1 MNASQSADQNNKT
14 SKNNNTNETNESA
27 AEDEGNV
34 AASNVE
40 MLAPVAPKRPV
51 TASLHGHDRVD
62 EYAWFRER
70 ENAEV
75 LQHLEAENAYTAAV
89 MASTKELQEELFSEI
104 KARILETDLSVPT
117 VKGPYAYFS
126 RTEEG
131 RQYGI
136 HCRRAATSADTG
148 IDAWPEGHLQP
159 SEFELLLDENILA
172 DGHEFFS
179 LGTFEV
185 SPDHQLLAY
194 ATDTEGDEIYAL
206 RIRDLRTGVDLPDV
220 IEESSPGVA
229 WSADGS
235 VLFYTT
241 LDETMRPWKLWRH
254 VLGTDAELDVCVFTE
269 VDERF
274 FLNLSTST
282 TDELIVVTLGSQIT
296 TEVHVLRADNPYADF
311 VLFDERRQG
320 IEYAIEHHRAL
331 DGSQRYFV
339 LTNDGAEDFTL
350 LVAPVNANGTASK
363 RSSWL
368 DAAIGDGPTPA
379 GEVALLRSPKL
390 DAIEVFQSH
399 LVVHERANGTERL
412 RVIALNSDGSL
423 GEQHVLAQPEAV
435 HSVWPAGN
443 ARFATSVLR
452 FGYTSLT
459 TPTSLEDYD
468 MATRERIIRKRQPVL
483 GAFQSETYVAER
495 VWATANDG
503 TQVPMS
509 VVRHRDTPLDGT
521 APGLLYGYG
530 SYEISIDPGFSS
542 LRLCLLDRGFVF
554 AIAHIRGGGEMG
566 RHWYLHGKFLQ
577 KRNTFDDFIA
587 CAETLHSKGYVAPD
601 RLVARGG
608 SAGGL
613 LMGAVVNQ
621 RPDLFAGI
629 VAEVPF
635 VDVVTT
641 MLDDTLP
648 LTAIEWEEWGNPAD
662 PEFYA
667 YMRSY
672 APYENVSAQSYPPML
687 ITAGLNDPRVS
698 YWEPAKWV
706 QRLRENNQ
714 PSPSNLKTTNTTL
727 QTTTTDTDTATTT
740 TTTTN
745 RILLKTE
752 MGAGHGGPSGRYDT
766 WRDEAMVFAFILRCV
781 GLAPQ

>member
-1 MNASQSADQNNKT
+1 MNASQSADQNDLNH
-14 SKNNNTNETNESA
+14 KNVRNLQ
-27 AEDEGNV
+27 DLPPV
-34 AASNVE
+34 AA
-40 MLAPVAPKRPV
+40 KRPV
-51 TASLHGHDRVD
+51 PTTLHGHTRIDD
-62 EYAWFRER
+62 YAWFRER
-70 ENAEV
+70 ENPEV
-75 LQHLEAENAYTAAV
+75 VSHLQAENAYTALV
-89 MASTKELQEELFSEI
+89 MASTKALQEELFTEI

-117 VKGPYAYFS
+117 VKGPFAYFS

-136 HCRRAATSADTG
+136 HCRRAANSADTG
-148 IDAWPEGHLQP
+148 IEAWPEGHLQP
-159 SEFELLLDENILA
+159 SEFEVLLDENALA
-172 DGHEFFS
+172 EGHDFFS

-185 SPDHQLLAY
+185 SPNHQLLAY

-206 RIRDLRTGVDLPDV
+206 RIRDLATGNDLPDV

-229 WSADGS
+229 WSTDGS

-254 VLGTDAELDVCVFTE
+254 VLGTDSDADVCVFTE
-269 VDERF
+269 PDERF

-282 TDELIVVTLGSQIT
+282 TDELIVITLGSQIT

-320 IEYAIEHHRAL
+320 IEYAVEHHRAI

-339 LTNDGAEDFTL
+339 LTNDAAEDFTL
-350 LVAPVNANGTASK
+350 LVAPVTANGVAAA
-363 RSSWL
+363 RSAWFN
-368 DAAIGDGPTPA
+368 AAIGDGPTNA
-379 GEVALLRSPKL
+379 GEPVLLRSPKL

-412 RVIALNSDGSL
+412 RVIALDNDGSV
-423 GEQHVLAQPEAV
+423 GVQHILAQPEAV

-443 ARFATSVLR
+443 ARFATSLLR

-468 MATRERIIRKRQPVL
+468 MATRVRVVRKRQPVL
-483 GAFQSETYVAER
+483 GDFRSDTYVAER
-495 VWATANDG
+495 VWATAHDG
-503 TQVPMS
+503 TPVPMS
-509 VVRHRDTPLDGT
+509 VVRHCDTALDGT

-542 LRLCLLDRGFVF
+542 LRLSLLDRGFVF

-566 RHWYLHGKFLQ
+566 RHWYLNGKFLQ

-587 CAETLHSKGYVAPD
+587 CAETLQAKGYVAPH

-613 LMGAVVNQ
+613 LMGAVANQ
-621 RPDLFAGI
+621 RPEVFAGI

-641 MLDDTLP
+641 MLDESLP
-648 LTAIEWEEWGNPAD
+648 LTAIEWEEWGNPSD

-672 APYENVSAQSYPPML
+672 APYENVSAQIYPPML

-706 QRLRENNQ
+706 QRLREHNQ
-714 PSPSNLKTTNTTL
+714 PSAATGIPSS
-727 QTTTTDTDTATTT
+727 
-740 TTTTN
+740 
-745 RILLKTE
+745 ILLKTE

-766 WRDEAMVFAFILRCV
+766 WRDEAMVFAFILKCV
-781 GLAPQ
+781 GLAAV

>member
-1 MNASQSADQNNKT
+1 MNASQSADNPSKT
-14 SKNNNTNETNESA
+14 PQPPNAPRETPVVP
-27 AEDEGNV
+27 V
-34 AASNVE
+34 APS
-40 MLAPVAPKRPV
+40 APVAQKRPV
-51 TASLHGHDRVD
+51 TAQLHGDDRTD

-70 ENAEV
+70 ENPEV
-75 LQHLEAENAYTAAV
+75 IAHLESENAHTAAI
-89 MASTKELQEELFSEI
+89 MASTKPLQEELFAEI

-131 RQYGI
+131 SQYGM
-136 HCRRAATSADTG
+136 HCRRLATDADTR
-148 IDAWPEGHLQP
+148 IAPWPEGYLQP
-159 SEFELLLDENILA
+159 KEFETLLDENVLA
-172 DGHEFFS
+172 AGHDFFA

-194 ATDTEGDEIYAL
+194 ATDTEGDEVFAL
-206 RIRDLRTGVDLPDV
+206 RVRDLSTGLDLADV

-241 LDETMRPWKLWRH
+241 LDDTMRPWKLWRH
-254 VLGTDAELDVCVFTE
+254 VLGTDATADVCVFTE
-269 VDERF
+269 PDERF

-282 TDELIVVTLGSQIT
+282 TEELLVVTLGSQIT
-296 TEVHVLRADNPYADF
+296 TEVHILRADNPYAEF
-311 VLFDERRQG
+311 VLIDERRQG
-320 IEYAIEHHRAL
+320 IEYAIEHHRGV
-331 DGSQRYFV
+331 DSSERFFV

-350 LVAPVNANGTASK
+350 LIAPISSTGAVAARADWFDAN
-363 RSSWL
+363 
-368 DAAIGDGPTPA
+368 IGHGPALT
-379 GEVALLRSPKL
+379 GEPELLRAPKL
-390 DAIEVFQSH
+390 DAIEVFRSH

-412 RVIALNSDGSL
+412 RVVALNDDGSIAA
-423 GEQHVLAQPEAV
+423 QHVLAQPEAV

-443 ARFATSVLR
+443 ARFDTTVLR

-468 MATRERIIRKRQPVL
+468 MVTHSRVIRKRQPVL
-483 GAFQSETYVAER
+483 GAFTPDTYIAER
-495 VWATANDG
+495 FWATATDG

-509 VVRHRDTPLDGT
+509 VVRHRDTVLDGT

-542 LRLCLLDRGFVF
+542 LRLSLLDRGFVF

-566 RHWYLHGKFLQ
+566 RHWYLNGKFLQ

-587 CAETLHSKGYVAPD
+587 CAETLHAKGYVAPR

-621 RPDLFAGI
+621 RPDLFAGV

-648 LTAIEWEEWGNPAD
+648 LTAIEWEEWGNPTD

-672 APYENVSAQSYPPML
+672 APYENVRAQIYPPML
-687 ITAGLNDPRVS
+687 VTAGLNDPRVS

-706 QRLRENNQ
+706 QRLRENNL
-714 PSPSNLKTTNTTL
+714 SPAASTL
-727 QTTTTDTDTATTT
+727 PND
-740 TTTTN
+740 
-745 RILLKTE
+745 ILLKTE

-781 GLAPQ
+781 GLAVQSSTEQPQGTDT

>member
-1 MNASQSADQNNKT
+1 MNASQSADQT
-14 SKNNNTNETNESA
+14 DQHP
-27 AEDEGNV
+27 EDTQDHPN
-34 AASNVE
+34 
-40 MLAPVAPKRPV
+40 LAPVAAKRPV
-51 TASLHGHDRVD
+51 TSSLHGHNRVD

-70 ENAEV
+70 ENPEV
-75 LQHLEAENAYTAAV
+75 LIHLQAENAYTASV
-89 MASTKELQEELFSEI
+89 MASTKALQEELFNEI

-117 VKGPYAYFS
+117 VKGPFAYFS

-136 HCRRAATSADTG
+136 HCRRAATDIDTG
-148 IDAWPEGHLQP
+148 IEAWPEGHLQP
-159 SEFELLLDENILA
+159 TEFELLLDENVLA
-172 DGHEFFS
+172 EGHDFFS

-185 SPDHQLLAY
+185 SPNHQLLAY

-206 RIRDLRTGVDLPDV
+206 RIRDLSTGVDLADV

-254 VLGTDAELDVCVFTE
+254 VLGTDSASDVCVFTE
-269 VDERF
+269 PDERF

-320 IEYAIEHHRAL
+320 IEYAVEHHRAV

-339 LTNDGAEDFTL
+339 LTNEDAEDFTL
-350 LVAPVNANGTASK
+350 LVAPVDADGHATP
-363 RSSWL
+363 RSAWF
-368 DAAIGDGPTPA
+368 DAAIGDGPTNA
-379 GEVALLRSPKL
+379 GEPALLRSPKF
-390 DAIEVFQSH
+390 DAIEVFRSH

-412 RVIALNSDGSL
+412 RVIALNDDGSI
-423 GEQHVLAQPEAV
+423 GQQHVLSQPEAV

-459 TPTSLEDYD
+459 SPTSLEDYD
-468 MATRERIIRKRQPVL
+468 MASRARVVRKRQPVL
-483 GAFQSETYVAER
+483 GAFRSEIYVA
-495 VWATANDG
+495 ANDG
-503 TQVPMS
+503 TQIPMS
-509 VVRHRDTPLDGT
+509 VVRHRDTPLDGS

-542 LRLCLLDRGFVF
+542 LRLSLLDRGFVF

-566 RHWYLHGKFLQ
+566 RHWYLNGKFLQ

-587 CAETLHSKGYVAPD
+587 CAETLHAKAYVARD

-621 RPDLFAGI
+621 RPELFAGI

-641 MLDDTLP
+641 MLDDSLP

-672 APYENVSAQSYPPML
+672 APYENVSAQIYPPML
-687 ITAGLNDPRVS
+687 VTAGLNDPRVS

-706 QRLRENNQ
+706 QRLREHNQ
-714 PSPSNLKTTNTTL
+714 PAASTTTNTT
-727 QTTTTDTDTATTT
+727 
-740 TTTTN
+740 TN
-745 RILLKTE
+745 SKPNPILLKTE

>member
-1 MNASQSADQNNKT
+1 MNASQSPYQDNQNDPNNK
-14 SKNNNTNETNESA
+14 NPENEKVVGTVSHA
-27 AEDEGNV
+27 PGN
-34 AASNVE
+34 AII
-40 MLAPVAPKRPV
+40 LAPVAAKRPV
-51 TASLHGHDRVD
+51 TTTLHGHSRVD

-70 ENAEV
+70 ENPEV
-75 LQHLEAENAYTAAV
+75 LEHLEAENAYTASI
-89 MASTKELQEELFSEI
+89 MASTKALQEELFNEI

-117 VKGPYAYFS
+117 VKGPFAYFS

-136 HCRRAATSADTG
+136 HCRRAASRADTG
-148 IDAWPEGHLQP
+148 IEAWPEAHLLS
-159 SEFELLLDENILA
+159 SEFELLLDENVLA
-172 DGHEFFS
+172 EGHDFFS

-185 SPDHQLLAY
+185 SPNHQLLAY

-206 RIRDLRTGVDLPDV
+206 RIRDLQTGMDLPDV

-254 VLGTDAELDVCVFTE
+254 VLGTDSAVDVCVFTE
-269 VDERF
+269 PDERF

-296 TEVHVLRADNPYADF
+296 TEVHVLRADDPYGDF
-311 VLFDERRQG
+311 VVFDERRQG
-320 IEYAIEHHRAL
+320 IEYAVEHHRAVN
-331 DGSQRYFV
+331 GSERYFV

-350 LVAPVNANGTASK
+350 LVAHVDGNGNGVI
-363 RSSWL
+363 RSEWF
-368 DAAIGDGPTPA
+368 DAAIGDGPINA
-379 GEVALLRSPKL
+379 GEPALLRAPKL

-412 RVIALNSDGSL
+412 RVIALNVDGSI
-423 GEQHVLAQPEAV
+423 GDQHVLSQPEAV

-459 TPTSLEDYD
+459 SPTSLEDYD
-468 MATRERIIRKRQPVL
+468 MITRARVVRKRQPVL
-483 GAFQSETYVAER
+483 GTFRSETYVAER

-503 TQVPMS
+503 TQIPMS
-509 VVRHRDTPLDGT
+509 VVRHQDTPIDGS

-542 LRLCLLDRGFVF
+542 LRLSLLDRGFVF

-566 RHWYLHGKFLQ
+566 RHWYLNGKFLQ

-587 CAETLHSKGYVAPD
+587 CAEALQAKGYVAPD

-613 LMGAVVNQ
+613 LMGAIVNQ
-621 RPDLFAGI
+621 RPNLFAGI

-641 MLDDTLP
+641 MLDDSLP

-662 PEFYA
+662 PEFYT

-672 APYENVSAQSYPPML
+672 APYENVSAQIYPPML
-687 ITAGLNDPRVS
+687 VTAGLNDPRVS

-714 PSPSNLKTTNTTL
+714 LSGSTGTPN
-727 QTTTTDTDTATTT
+727 Q
-740 TTTTN
+740 
-745 RILLKTE
+745 ILLKTE

-781 GLAPQ
+781 GLAK

>member
-1 MNASQSADQNNKT
+1 MNALQSAHQNDQNNE
-14 SKNNNTNETNESA
+14 NNENSPTTAGTGAKEETT
-27 AEDEGNV
+27 
-34 AASNVE
+34 
-40 MLAPVAPKRPV
+40 LAPVAPKRPV
-51 TASLHGHDRVD
+51 TASLHGDDRID
-62 EYAWFRER
+62 EYAWLRER
-70 ENAEV
+70 ENPEV
-75 LQHLEAENAYTAAV
+75 VAHLEAENAYTTAV
-89 MASTKELQEELFSEI
+89 MASTKELQEELFTEI

-117 VKGPYAYFS
+117 VKGPFAYFS

-136 HCRRAATSADTG
+136 HCRRVATSADTG
-148 IDAWPEGHLQP
+148 IEAWPEGHLQP
-159 SEFELLLDENILA
+159 SEFELLLDENVLA
-172 DGHEFFS
+172 EGHDFFS

-185 SPDHQLLAY
+185 SPDHNLLAY

-206 RIRDLRTGVDLPDV
+206 RIRDLRTGVDLADV

-254 VLGTDAELDVCVFTE
+254 VLGTAAEADVCVFTE
-269 VDERF
+269 TDERF

-282 TDELIVVTLGSQIT
+282 TDELLVVTLGSQIT
-296 TEVHVLRADNPYADF
+296 TEAHVLRADNPYADF

-350 LVAPVNANGTASK
+350 LVAPVDANGNAAK
-363 RSSWL
+363 RSSWF
-368 DAAIGDGPTPA
+368 DAAIGDGPTAA

-412 RVIALNSDGSL
+412 RVIALNPDGSL

-468 MATRERIIRKRQPVL
+468 MANRERVIRKRQPVL
-483 GAFQSETYVAER
+483 GAFRSETYVAER

-509 VVRHRDTPLDGT
+509 VVRHRDTPIDGT
-521 APGLLYGYG
+521 APGMLYGYG

-542 LRLCLLDRGFVF
+542 LRLSLLDRGFVF

-566 RHWYLHGKFLQ
+566 RHWYLNGKFLQ

-587 CAETLHSKGYVAPD
+587 CAETLHAKGYVAPD

-641 MLDDTLP
+641 MLDDSLP

-672 APYENVSAQSYPPML
+672 APYENVRAQSYPPML
-687 ITAGLNDPRVS
+687 VTAGLNDPRVS

-714 PSPSNLKTTNTTL
+714 PSAS
-727 QTTTTDTDTATTT
+727 TTTPNAV
-740 TTTTN
+740 
-745 RILLKTE
+745 LLKTE

>member
-1 MNASQSADQNNKT
+1 MNASQSAPQSPQNDQNDENGRNIENSPT
-14 SKNNNTNETNESA
+14 AATNGA
-27 AEDEGNV
+27 ADDR
-34 AASNVE
+34 AF
-40 MLAPVAPKRPV
+40 APVAAKRPV

-62 EYAWFRER
+62 EYAWLRER
-70 ENAEV
+70 ENPEV
-75 LQHLEAENAYTAAV
+75 VQHLEAENTYTAAV
-89 MASTKELQEELFSEI
+89 LASTKELQEELFIEI

-117 VKGPYAYFS
+117 VKGPFAYFS

-136 HCRRAATSADTG
+136 HCRRVATSADTG
-148 IDAWPEGHLQP
+148 IEAWPEGHLQP
-159 SEFELLLDENILA
+159 NAFELLLDENVLA
-172 DGHEFFS
+172 EGHDFFS

-185 SPDHQLLAY
+185 SPDHNLLAY
-194 ATDTEGDEIYAL
+194 ATDTEGDEIYTL
-206 RIRDLRTGVDLPDV
+206 RIRDLRTGTDLPDA

-254 VLGTDAELDVCVFTE
+254 VLGTAAEADVCVFTE
-269 VDERF
+269 TDERF

-296 TEVHVLRADNPYADF
+296 TEAHVLRADDPYADF
-311 VLFDERRQG
+311 VLFDARRQG

-350 LVAPVNANGTASK
+350 LVASVDTNGQAAP
-363 RSSWL
+363 RSDWF
-368 DAAIGDGPTPA
+368 DAAIGDGPTNA
-379 GEVALLRSPKL
+379 GDLALLRSPKL

-423 GEQHVLAQPEAV
+423 GEQHVLSQPEAV

-468 MATRERIIRKRQPVL
+468 MATRERVIRKRQPVL
-483 GAFQSETYVAER
+483 GAFRPETYVAER
-495 VWATANDG
+495 VWATAADG

-509 VVRHRDTPLDGT
+509 VVRHCDTPLDGT

-587 CAETLHSKGYVAPD
+587 CAETLHAKGYVASD

-621 RPDLFAGI
+621 RPEVFAGI

-641 MLDDTLP
+641 MLDDSLP

-672 APYENVSAQSYPPML
+672 APYENVRAQSYPPML
-687 ITAGLNDPRVS
+687 VTAGLNDPRVS

-714 PSPSNLKTTNTTL
+714 PSVSTKTPN
-727 QTTTTDTDTATTT
+727 A
-740 TTTTN
+740 
-745 RILLKTE
+745 ILLKTE

-781 GLAPQ
+781 GLAPR

>member
-1 MNASQSADQNNKT
+1 
-14 SKNNNTNETNESA
+14 
-27 AEDEGNV
+27 
-34 AASNVE
+34 
-40 MLAPVAPKRPV
+40 
-51 TASLHGHDRVD
+51 
-62 EYAWFRER
+62 
-70 ENAEV
+70 
-75 LQHLEAENAYTAAV
+75 
-89 MASTKELQEELFSEI
+89 
-104 KARILETDLSVPT
+104 
-117 VKGPYAYFS
+117 
-126 RTEEG
+126 
-131 RQYGI
+131 
-136 HCRRAATSADTG
+136 
-148 IDAWPEGHLQP
+148 
-159 SEFELLLDENILA
+159 
-172 DGHEFFS
+172 
-179 LGTFEV
+179 
-185 SPDHQLLAY
+185 
-194 ATDTEGDEIYAL
+194 
-206 RIRDLRTGVDLPDV
+206 
-220 IEESSPGVA
+220 
-229 WSADGS
+229 
-235 VLFYTT
+235 
-241 LDETMRPWKLWRH
+241 
-254 VLGTDAELDVCVFTE
+254 
-269 VDERF
+269 
-274 FLNLSTST
+274 LNLSTST
-282 TDELIVVTLGSQIT
+282 TDELLVVTLGSQIT
-296 TEVHVLRADNPYADF
+296 TEAHVLRADNPYADF

-350 LVAPVNANGTASK
+350 LVAPVDANGNAAK
-363 RSSWL
+363 RSSWF
-368 DAAIGDGPTPA
+368 DAAIGDGPAAA

-412 RVIALNSDGSL
+412 RVIALNPDGSL

-468 MATRERIIRKRQPVL
+468 MANRERVIRKRQPVL
-483 GAFQSETYVAER
+483 GAFRSETYVAER

-509 VVRHRDTPLDGT
+509 VVRHRDTPIDGT
-521 APGLLYGYG
+521 APGMLYGYG

-542 LRLCLLDRGFVF
+542 LRLSLLDRGFVF

-566 RHWYLHGKFLQ
+566 RHWYLNGKFLQ

-587 CAETLHSKGYVAPD
+587 CAETLHAKGYVASD

-613 LMGAVVNQ
+613 MMGAVVNQ

-641 MLDDTLP
+641 MLDDSLP

-667 YMRSY
+667 YMCSY
-672 APYENVSAQSYPPML
+672 APYENVRAQSYPPML
-687 ITAGLNDPRVS
+687 VTAGLNDPRVS

-706 QRLRENNQ
+706 QRLRDNNQ
-714 PSPSNLKTTNTTL
+714 PSPSTSPSNS
-727 QTTTTDTDTATTT
+727 TTTTSPMTRP
-740 TTTTN
+740 N

>member
-1 MNASQSADQNNKT
+1 MNASQSADQNDQNHQNN
-14 SKNNNTNETNESA
+14 KNNEN
-27 AEDEGNV
+27 
-34 AASNVE
+34 
-40 MLAPVAPKRPV
+40 LAPIAAKRPI
-51 TASLHGHDRVD
+51 TSTLHGHSRVD

-70 ENAEV
+70 ENPEV
-75 LQHLEAENAYTAAV
+75 ITHLEAENAYTASM
-89 MASTKELQEELFSEI
+89 MASTKALQEELFIEI

-117 VKGPYAYFS
+117 VKGQFAYFS

-131 RQYGI
+131 HQYGI
-136 HCRRAATSADTG
+136 HCRRAATDADTG
-148 IDAWPEGHLQP
+148 IEAWPEGHLQP
-159 SEFELLLDENILA
+159 VEFELLLDENVLA
-172 DGHEFFS
+172 EGHDFFS

-185 SPDHQLLAY
+185 SPNHKLLAY

-206 RIRDLRTGVDLPDV
+206 RVRDLQTGADLPDV

-254 VLGTDAELDVCVFTE
+254 VLGTDSAVDVCVFTE
-269 VDERF
+269 PDERF

-296 TEVHVLRADNPYADF
+296 TEVHVLRADNPYAEF

-320 IEYAIEHHRAL
+320 IEYAVEHHCAV

-350 LVAPVNANGTASK
+350 LVAPVDAKGNAAM
-363 RSSWL
+363 RSDWF
-368 DAAIGDGPTPA
+368 DAAIGDGPINE
-379 GEVALLRSPKL
+379 GEHSLLRSPKL
-390 DAIEVFQSH
+390 DAIEVFQTH

-412 RVIALNSDGSL
+412 RVIALNDDGSI
-423 GEQHVLAQPEAV
+423 GEQHVLSQPEAV

-459 TPTSLEDYD
+459 SPTSLEDYD
-468 MATRERIIRKRQPVL
+468 MATRKRVVRKRQPVL
-483 GAFQSETYVAER
+483 GTFRSETYVAER

-503 TQVPMS
+503 TEVPMS

-542 LRLCLLDRGFVF
+542 LRLSLLDRGFVF

-566 RHWYLHGKFLQ
+566 RHWYLNGKFLQ

-587 CAETLHSKGYVAPD
+587 CAETLHAKGYVDPN

-613 LMGAVVNQ
+613 LMGAVANQ
-621 RPDLFAGI
+621 RPELFAGI

-641 MLDDTLP
+641 MLDDSLP

-662 PEFYA
+662 PEFYV

-672 APYENVSAQSYPPML
+672 APYENVSAQIYPPML
-687 ITAGLNDPRVS
+687 VTAGLNDPRVS

-706 QRLRENNQ
+706 QRLREHNQ
-714 PSPSNLKTTNTTL
+714 PSG
-727 QTTTTDTDTATTT
+727 ATTT
-740 TTTTN
+740 TN
-745 RILLKTE
+745 PILLKTE

-781 GLAPQ
+781 GLAAQ

>member
-1 MNASQSADQNNKT
+1 MNALQSANPNDNSGD
-14 SKNNNTNETNESA
+14 SKDHQESNGA
-27 AEDEGNV
+27 L
-34 AASNVE
+34 S
-40 MLAPVAPKRPV
+40 APVAAKRPV
-51 TASLHGHDRVD
+51 TARLHEHDRVD
-62 EYAWFRER
+62 EYAWLRER
-70 ENAEV
+70 ENPEV
-75 LQHLEAENAYTAAV
+75 LAHLEAENAHTAAV
-89 MASTKELQEELFSEI
+89 MSSTKDVQEELFIEI

-136 HCRRAATSADTG
+136 HCRRLATDVDTS
-148 IDAWPEGHLQP
+148 IAPWPQDHLQP
-159 SEFELLLDENILA
+159 TEFELLLDENLLA
-172 DGHEFFS
+172 EGHEFFS

-185 SPDHQLLAY
+185 SPGHQLLAY
-194 ATDTEGDEIYAL
+194 ATDTEGDEVYEL
-206 RIRDLRTGVDLPDV
+206 RIRDLCTGVDLPDV
-220 IEESSPGVA
+220 IEETSPGVA
-229 WSADGS
+229 WSADSS

-254 VLGTDAELDVCVFTE
+254 VLGTAATTDVCVFTE
-269 VDERF
+269 PDERF
-274 FLNLSTST
+274 FLNLSMST
-282 TDELIVVTLGSQIT
+282 TEELVVVTLGSQIT

-311 VLFDERRQG
+311 LLVDERRQG
-320 IEYAIEHHRAL
+320 IEYAIEHHRAI
-331 DGSQRYFV
+331 DGSERYFV

-350 LVAPVNANGTASK
+350 LVAPLSENGSPAT
-363 RSSWL
+363 RSNWF
-368 DAAIGDGPTPA
+368 DAAIGDGPSALGEPA
-379 GEVALLRSPKL
+379 LIRSPKL

-412 RVIALNSDGSL
+412 RVIALSDDGSI
-423 GEQHVLAQPEAV
+423 GEQHVLSQPEAV

-443 ARFATSVLR
+443 ARFATTVLR

-468 MATRERIIRKRQPVL
+468 MATRARVIRKRQPVL
-483 GAFQSETYVAER
+483 GAFLPETYVAER
-495 VWATANDG
+495 VWATAQDG
-503 TQVPMS
+503 TAVPMS
-509 VVRHRDTPLDGT
+509 VVRHRDTALDGS

-542 LRLCLLDRGFVF
+542 LRLSLLDRGFVF

-566 RHWYLHGKFLQ
+566 RHWYLNGKFLK

-587 CAETLHSKGYVAPD
+587 CAEALQSLGYVATD

-613 LMGAVVNQ
+613 LMGAVANQ

-641 MLDDTLP
+641 MLDDSLP
-648 LTAIEWEEWGNPAD
+648 LTAIEWEEWGNPTD

-667 YMRSY
+667 YMSSY
-672 APYENVSAQSYPPML
+672 APYENVRAQIYPPML
-687 ITAGLNDPRVS
+687 VTAGLNDPRVS

-714 PSPSNLKTTNTTL
+714 PSSPTTGPNH
-727 QTTTTDTDTATTT
+727 
-740 TTTTN
+740 
-745 RILLKTE
+745 ILLKTE